1 MVFYREK
8 PMQNNHPKSEAPA
21 LKEAAAR
28 AKDQQARQKSTEK
41 EKPHHD
47 HLPPP
52 TTDGSNPKK

>member
-1 MVFYREK
+1 
-8 PMQNNHPKSEAPA
+8 MQNNHPKSEAPA